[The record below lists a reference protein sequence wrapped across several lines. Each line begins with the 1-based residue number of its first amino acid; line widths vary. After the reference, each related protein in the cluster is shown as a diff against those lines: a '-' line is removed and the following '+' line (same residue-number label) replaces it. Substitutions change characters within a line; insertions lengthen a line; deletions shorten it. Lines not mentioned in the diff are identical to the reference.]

1 MERYRLAPLRDLRH
15 LDERAKR
22 NDLAATVDS
31 ARASAEDVEAAAA
44 RIATA
49 RGALAAAY
57 TARAALA
64 GAHLLALADRHLAR
78 LRRTLDDAVAAHA
91 RAAATHAGHQGALA
105 AARTELVAAR
115 ARKELVERH
124 FARWR
129 DGQRKLAER
138 RDD

>member
-15 LDERAKR
+15 LDERAKH
-22 NDLAATVDS
+22 NDLAATVHT
-31 ARASAEDVEAAAA
+31 ARASADDVAAAAA
-44 RIATA
+44 RIDAA
-49 RGALAAAY
+49 RTRLASAY

-64 GAHLLALADRHLAR
+64 DAHLLALADRHLVR
-78 LRRTLDDAVAAHA
+78 LRRTLDDAIAAHA
-91 RAAATHAGHQGALA
+91 RAAATHAGHQDALA

-129 DGQRKLAER
+129 DAQQKLAER
-138 RDD
+138 RED